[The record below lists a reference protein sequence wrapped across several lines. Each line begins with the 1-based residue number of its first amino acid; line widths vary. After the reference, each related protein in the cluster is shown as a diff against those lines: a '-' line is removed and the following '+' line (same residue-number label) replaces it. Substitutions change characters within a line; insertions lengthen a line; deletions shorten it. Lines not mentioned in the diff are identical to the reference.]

1 MRIYKSEMRVN
12 YWDTD
17 AMKVVYHA
25 NYFKFFEYGRC
36 EMLRQAGFPY
46 RELEERGVMLPVLSI
61 HCDYKRPAF
70 YDDLLEIHTIPE
82 LYKGARLTLRYEIYR
97 KETGE
102 LLVTGSSVS
111 GTVGT
116 DMKPVNMKK
125 RFPDLHEKL
134 LSLSEEVPEEGLL
147 EEESKE

>member
-1 MRIYKSEMRVN
+1 MRTYKSELRVG

-25 NYFKFFEYGRC
+25 NYIKYFEYGRC

-46 RELEERGVMLPVLSI
+46 RALEEQGVMLPVLSI
-61 HCDYKRPAF
+61 SCEYKRPAV

-82 LYKGARLTLRYEIYR
+82 AYRGARLKLRYEIYR

-102 LLVTGSSVS
+102 LLVDGTSVL
-111 GTVGT
+111 GTVGK
-116 DMKPVNMKK
+116 DMRPVILKK
-125 RFPDLHEKL
+125 KYPDLHEKFL
-134 LSLSEEVPEEGLL
+134 ALMEG
-147 EEESKE
+147 E

>member
-1 MRIYKSEMRVN
+1 MRIYKSELRVN

-25 NYFKFFEYGRC
+25 NYIKYFEHGRC

-46 RELEERGVMLPVLSI
+46 RELEEQGVMLPVLSI
-61 HCDYKRPAF
+61 SCEYKRAAV

-82 LYKGARLTLRYEIYR
+82 IYHGAKLKLRYEIYR

-102 LLVTGSSVS
+102 LLVVGASVL
-111 GTVGT
+111 GVVGK
-116 DMKPVNMKK
+116 DMKPVILKK
-125 RFPDLHEKL
+125 KHPDLHEKL
-134 LSLSEEVPEEGLL
+134 LSLL
-147 EEESKE
+147 EEE